1 MKGDPEFVI
10 LKYQSWLDT
19 AKFENKIFGSIVKE
33 YLRPTNNY
41 VPDSPLRYNS
51 HDFQEGTVT
60 DFVLANTGAKSHEGN
75 ATLESVA
82 GISFIGNTESSVEL
96 SGKLIR
102 YKRLQQHDQFWSKL
116 KADQDVKTIVPRW
129 TSRYRAPVCLVVGIM
144 ICEEV
149 ELSFDEKQAQER
161 EAKGQLPIGKITLAA
176 GVPNPVGNAADPRL
190 GFNANR
196 QVVTMFKGKI
206 NDSRIFALELKKIT
220 TAGWIKKDL
229 KLRSQGPD
237 VDSARLAAGESDE
250 EDEDDE
256 ELKIEEFVLGG
267 LSAEDYGEL

>member
-1 MKGDPEFVI
+1 M
-10 LKYQSWLDT
+10 
-19 AKFENKIFGSIVKE
+19 
-33 YLRPTNNY
+33 
-41 VPDSPLRYNS
+41 
-51 HDFQEGTVT
+51 T

-82 GISFIGNTESSVEL
+82 GLSFKGSTESSVEL

-116 KADQDVKTIVPRW
+116 KADRDVKAIVPRW

-149 ELSFDEKQAQER
+149 ELLFDEKQAQER
-161 EAKGQLPIGKITLAA
+161 EVKGQLPIGKITLAA
-176 GVPNPVGNAADPRL
+176 GVPNPTGSTGDPQI
-190 GFNANR
+190 GFNTNR
-196 QVVTMFKGKI
+196 QVVNMFKGEI
-206 NDSRIFALELKKIT
+206 NESRIFALELKKIT
-220 TAGWIKKDL
+220 TVGWIQKDL

-237 VDSARLAAGESDE
+237 VDSTRLAAGESDE

-256 ELKIEEFVLGG
+256 RLNIEEFVLGE
-267 LSAEDYGEL
+267 LSAEDYGKL